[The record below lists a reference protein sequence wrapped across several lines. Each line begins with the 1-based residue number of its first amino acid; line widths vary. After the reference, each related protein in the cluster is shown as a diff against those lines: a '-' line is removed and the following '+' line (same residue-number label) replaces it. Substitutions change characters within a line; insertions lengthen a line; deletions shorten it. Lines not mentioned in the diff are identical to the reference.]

1 MMFLTIADQLNE
13 FDGEFDNEEEMLSVD
28 AGVTAADAKIRDKR
42 VQNKKEA
49 KKREPQLNVEVDAK
63 GTLKIESVNIG
74 NVSIKYYIINAELLF
89 SR

>member
-13 FDGEFDNEEEMLSVD
+13 FDGEFDDEEEMLSVD